1 MMAARLEYGTHTSRA
16 HDAIIRVRLPCD
28 QLGDKTGPV
37 AEKLADYTLAD
48 GTKLADRIDA
58 IVNKK

>member
-1 MMAARLEYGTHTSRA
+1 MIATRFKYATNASRTHG
-16 HDAIIRVRLPCD
+16 AILSARLPCG
-28 QLGDKTGPV
+28 QLGEKTGPV